1 MTGSGRGAKNLVVK
15 RVPVPGHQ
23 THSQILRHLCYLR
36 LQLNPYTNAQQ
47 LVSSRQSFLLLEFDA
62 NSTETQEVSLENC
75 NNQIQQHQ
83 MGQSNALSEDYQ
95 EINSLDPDLANFD
108 GIWDIGFPSL
118 LPIDID
124 SHSYPPP
131 M

>member
-1 MTGSGRGAKNLVVK
+1 MA
-15 RVPVPGHQ
+15 
-23 THSQILRHLCYLR
+23 
-36 LQLNPYTNAQQ
+36 
-47 LVSSRQSFLLLEFDA
+47 
-62 NSTETQEVSLENC
+62 
-75 NNQIQQHQ
+75 
-83 MGQSNALSEDYQ
+83 QSNALSEDYQ

-124 SHSYPPP
+124 SHSYTPP

>member
-1 MTGSGRGAKNLVVK
+1 M
-15 RVPVPGHQ
+15 
-23 THSQILRHLCYLR
+23 
-36 LQLNPYTNAQQ
+36 
-47 LVSSRQSFLLLEFDA
+47 SSRQSFLLLEFDA